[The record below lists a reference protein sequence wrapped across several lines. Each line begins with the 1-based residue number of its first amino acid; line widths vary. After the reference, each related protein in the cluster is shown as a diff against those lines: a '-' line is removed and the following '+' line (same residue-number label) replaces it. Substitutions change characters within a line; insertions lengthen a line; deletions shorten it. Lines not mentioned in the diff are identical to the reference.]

1 MKTTLIRRLISVFA
15 VAACSLLGLA
25 QVQADERD
33 DGWTPVKHLSFDEDD
48 IEGDTLS
55 PLGERIDSLR
65 AAQQES
71 LIEIRQGFEDEVA
84 KSMEDM

>member
-1 MKTTLIRRLISVFA
+1 MKTILICRLIPVFA
-15 VAACSLLGLA
+15 VAACCLVSSA
-25 QVQADERD
+25 QAQTDERD

-55 PLGERIDSLR
+55 PLGERIDSVR
-65 AAQQES
+65 AAQHKS
-71 LIEIRQGFEDEVA
+71 LIEIRQGFEDEIA